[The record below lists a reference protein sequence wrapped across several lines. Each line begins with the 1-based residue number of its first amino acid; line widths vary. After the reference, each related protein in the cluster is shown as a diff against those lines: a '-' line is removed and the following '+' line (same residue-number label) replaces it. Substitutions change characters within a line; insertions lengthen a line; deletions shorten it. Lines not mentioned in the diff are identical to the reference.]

1 MIPLPRMGWVLFA
14 TRDKLHMQSALSRFA
29 LMRLALLAS
38 GLALGLTGVA
48 AAAHSPGSTAKHCKA
63 GSTTATIAGKHV
75 CLKAGAR
82 CNKRL
87 DAAYH
92 RYRFHCHSGRLT
104 RFPPPVGKPPV
115 LADPP
120 PPAGELVDIGGYR
133 LHLECVGSGAPTI
146 VFEPGNTGS
155 RHGARRVQY
164 ALGAETRVCAYDRPG
179 TVTPIA
185 GSSDAR
191 PETVPPTSETFVREL
206 HTVLTRGNVPGP
218 YLLVGASFG
227 GLLISAYT
235 VHYPA
240 DVTGLVFIDSPAP
253 ASIVTT
259 LPALIEPWEPG
270 ADLEPIRGV
279 NFESRPVVVLATAL
293 SGEAP
298 DIQRRST
305 NVLAASAK
313 QYSHFVLADTP
324 GLAYEAIR
332 VALAAARAGGPLP
345 RCAQTRLPQIGARCT
360 TP

>member
-1 MIPLPRMGWVLFA
+1 
-14 TRDKLHMQSALSRFA
+14 
-29 LMRLALLAS
+29 MRLALLAS
-38 GLALGLTGVA
+38 GLVLGLTGVA
-48 AAAHSPGSTAKHCKA
+48 AAAHSPDSATKRCALGSTSAA
-63 GSTTATIAGKHV
+63 IAGKHV

-82 CNKRL
+82 CYKRL

-115 LADPP
+115 LAEPP

-133 LHLECVGSGAPTI
+133 LHVECVGSGAPTI
-146 VFEPGNTGS
+146 VFEPGNTAS
-155 RHGARRVQY
+155 RHAVRQVQY
-164 ALGAETRVCAYDRPG
+164 ALGAATRVCAYDRPG

-191 PETVPPTSETFVREL
+191 PATVPTTSETFVREL

-218 YLLVGASFG
+218 YVLVGSSFG

-240 DVTGLVFIDSPAP
+240 DVSGLVFIDSPAP
-253 ASIVTT
+253 AAVETV

-270 ADLEPIRGV
+270 ADLEPIRNV
-279 NFESRPVVVLATAL
+279 NFGSRPVVVLTTAL
-293 SGEAP
+293 PAEAP

-305 NVLAASAK
+305 NVLGASAS
-313 QYSHFVLADTP
+313 QYSHFVYADAP

-332 VALAAARAGGPLP
+332 IALAAARAGGPLP
-345 RCAQTRLPQIGARCT
+345 SCAQTVLPKIGARCT